1 MGVGRGVLVAAGFV
15 VGPGIDVAG
24 SGVRLSVVVAV
35 GVAVGVGVSVG
46 GWLGTGVGV
55 RLGGLVGVHVKVGVE
70 AGVALDRG
78 DDVTE
83 GVAIPGME
91 V

>member
-1 MGVGRGVLVAAGFV
+1 
-15 VGPGIDVAG
+15 
-24 SGVRLSVVVAV
+24 
-35 GVAVGVGVSVG
+35 
-46 GWLGTGVGV
+46 
-55 RLGGLVGVHVKVGVE
+55 VGVE